1 MIYSPNCPSL
11 YGHYIFDSVS
21 VRVNIRQLRLFPI
34 NHRGP
39 VYTVREVLEGETEEF
54 RTLQRFIFKDC
65 GKDMQKS
72 TLKNLL
78 KSAFGAKGLEIP
90 GTNE

>member
-1 MIYSPNCPSL
+1 
-11 YGHYIFDSVS
+11 
-21 VRVNIRQLRLFPI
+21 
-34 NHRGP
+34 